1 MEYTI
6 NKLAKLAGV
15 STRTLRYYDEIGL
28 LFPVRKSSNGYRIY
42 GQEEVNQLQQ
52 ILFYREL
59 GVQLD
64 EIKKIMC
71 SKNFDGSVALQDHLA
86 ALLSKREQLDV
97 LIANVEKTIKAA
109 KGETIMSDKEK
120 FEGFKQN
127 MIDNNE
133 KRYGDEIRAKYGDE
147 VVDDSN
153 AKIKGMTKEQ
163 YAEVEKLSAE
173 LNETLKAA
181 FEQGDPTSELAQKAC
196 ELHKKWLNYFGNH
209 YSKEAHIGIT
219 QMYVDDSRFTA
230 YYDKIAVGCAAFLR
244 DAILAYYK

>member
-28 LFPVRKSSNGYRIY
+28 LLPVRKSSNGYRIY

-71 SKNFDGSVALQDHLA
+71 SKNFDSSIALQDHLA

-120 FEGFKQN
+120 FEGFKQK
-127 MIDNNE
+127 MIDDNE
-133 KRYGDEIRAKYGDE
+133 TRYGDEIRAKYGDE
-147 VVDDSN
+147 AIDDSN

-173 LNETLKAA
+173 LNETLRAA
-181 FEQGDPTSELAQKAC
+181 FEQGDPTSELARKAC
-196 ELHKKWLNYFGNH
+196 ELHKKWLNHFGNH
-209 YSKEAHIGIT
+209 YSKEVHVGIT
-219 QMYVDDSRFTA
+219 QMYVDDPRFTA

-244 DAILAYYK
+244 DAVLAYYK